1 MGWSVTRRDA
11 VKALAAGVSGI
22 ALLARNVASA
32 AVASRRELRTDLA
45 PKFELTPDLVP
56 QFMEPLGV
64 ADGSVEAAWDHRRD
78 DWGVD
83 VTDISNLNSS
93 RVLQTKQLALPLKL
107 NHSFFESAFVD
118 FLTMGGAH
126 DVC

>member
-45 PKFELTPDLVP
+45 PKFELSPDPVP

-78 DWGVD
+78 DWGGD
-83 VTDISNLNSS
+83 VADISDLNSS
-93 RVLQTKQLALPLKL
+93 QVMQTKQLALPLKL
-107 NHSFFESAFVD
+107 NHSFFKSAFVD
-118 FLTMGGAH
+118 FSNYGR
-126 DVC
+126 CS

>member
-11 VKALAAGVSGI
+11 VKALAAGVRGI

-32 AVASRRELRTDLA
+32 GVASRRELRTDLA
-45 PKFELTPDLVP
+45 PKFELSPDPVP

-64 ADGSVEAAWDHRRD
+64 ADGSAEAAWDHRRD

-83 VTDISNLNSS
+83 VADISDLNSS
-93 RVLQTKQLALPLKL
+93 QVIQTKQLALPLKL

-126 DVC
+126 DAC